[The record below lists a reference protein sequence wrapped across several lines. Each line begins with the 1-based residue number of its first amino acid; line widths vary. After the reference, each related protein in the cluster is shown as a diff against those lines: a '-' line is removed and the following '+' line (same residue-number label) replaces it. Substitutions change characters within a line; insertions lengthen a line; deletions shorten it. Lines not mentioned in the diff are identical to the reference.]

1 MATKTTPKSSPKTLA
16 RSKSNK
22 VWLGI
27 CGGVGEYFNFDPVL
41 IRVVWILI
49 VAFTGFAPG
58 IIAYLLAALV
68 MPESA

>member
-1 MATKTTPKSSPKTLA
+1 MATAKSGSKSLT

-22 VWLGI
+22 VWLGV
-27 CGGVGEYFNFDPVL
+27 CGGVGEYFNFDPVV

-68 MPESA
+68 MPDSA

>member
-1 MATKTTPKSSPKTLA
+1 MATAKFTSKTLT
-16 RSKSNK
+16 RSKVNK
-22 VWLGI
+22 VWLGV
-27 CGGVGEYFNFDPVL
+27 CGGAGEYFNIDPV
-41 IRVVWILI
+41 IVRVVWILI